1 MLDKLESIFMPLAE
15 KIGKNKYLISIRDGF
30 LLTTPL
36 LIIGSFFL
44 LIANFPINN
53 WTEFWARFFGENWTA
68 YMAKPTSATFDIMAI
83 LAVVGIAYSFSREL
97 NVDKLSGAAVA
108 VVSWFILMPYKVTDG
123 SVTLNGIPLDWVGS
137 KGIFIG
143 IITAF
148 VSVHIYAWVIKKGWI
163 IKMPKGVPPAVT
175 QSFAALV
182 PSAVVLGV
190 FFLVNSLLA
199 LTPYN
204 NAFEF
209 IFRFLQQPLLVLG
222 NTLGAVIVAM
232 GFQHF
237 FWFFGI
243 NGGSIVGSI
252 MQPIL
257 TPLSM
262 ENLSAF
268 QAGNPLPNVIN
279 QQFYDLFT
287 TFGGA
292 GSTLSML
299 IAMIIVC
306 RSQRIK
312 NLSKISV
319 VPALFGINE
328 PVIFGLPV
336 VLNPTILIP
345 FLLTPLINI
354 LISYFSMV
362 SGLVPFT
369 SGVSMPW
376 TTPVIISG
384 FLTTGWRGALLQLIL
399 VILGVFIYMPFV
411 KMMDKQY
418 KKEELQAI
426 ESSDDDVSLDDLS
439 FDDL

>member
-163 IKMPKGVPPAVT
+163 IKMPKGVPRAVT

-190 FFLVNSLLA
+190 FFLANSLIA
-199 LTPYN
+199 ITPYD
-204 NAFEF
+204 NAFNF
-209 IFRFLQQPLLVLG
+209 IFKFLQQPLLVLG
-222 NTLGAVIVAM
+222 NTLGAVLVAM

-268 QAGNPLPNVIN
+268 QAGTALPNVIN

-312 NLSKISV
+312 NLSKISI

-418 KKEELQAI
+418 KKEELQAS
-426 ESSDDDVSLDDLS
+426 ESSDDDISLDDLS

>member
-199 LTPYN
+199 LTPYD
-204 NAFEF
+204 NAFNF
-209 IFRFLQQPLLVLG
+209 IFKFLQQPLLVLG
-222 NTLGAVIVAM
+222 NTLGAVLVAM

-257 TPLSM
+257 TPLSI

-418 KKEELQAI
+418 KKEELQAS
-426 ESSDDDVSLDDLS
+426 ESSDDDISLDDLS

>member
-190 FFLVNSLLA
+190 FFLANSLIA
-199 LTPYN
+199 ITPYD
-204 NAFEF
+204 NAFNF
-209 IFRFLQQPLLVLG
+209 IFKFLQQPLLVLG
-222 NTLGAVIVAM
+222 NTLGAVLVAM

>member
-199 LTPYN
+199 LTPYD
-204 NAFEF
+204 NAFNF
-209 IFRFLQQPLLVLG
+209 IFKFLQQPLLVLG
-222 NTLGAVIVAM
+222 NTLGAVLVAM

-257 TPLSM
+257 TPLSI

-369 SGVSMPW
+369 SGISIPW
-376 TTPVIISG
+376 TTPVIVSG

-418 KKEELQAI
+418 KNEELQAS
-426 ESSDDDVSLDDLS
+426 ESSDDDISLDDLS

>member
-190 FFLVNSLLA
+190 FFLANSLIA
-199 LTPYN
+199 ITPYD
-204 NAFEF
+204 NAFNF
-209 IFRFLQQPLLVLG
+209 IFKFLQQPLLVLG
-222 NTLGAVIVAM
+222 NTLGAVLVAM

-268 QAGNPLPNVIN
+268 QAGTALPNVMN

-312 NLSKISV
+312 NLSKISI

-418 KKEELQAI
+418 KKEELQAS
-426 ESSDDDVSLDDLS
+426 ESSDDDISLDDLS

>member
-1 MLDKLESIFMPLAE
+1 MLVKIESIFMPLAV

-143 IITAF
+143 IITVF

-199 LTPYN
+199 LTPYD
-204 NAFEF
+204 NAFNF
-209 IFRFLQQPLLVLG
+209 IFKFLQQPLLVLG
-222 NTLGAVIVAM
+222 NTLGAVLVAM

>member
-1 MLDKLESIFMPLAE
+1 MLKRL
-15 KIGKNKYLISIRDGF
+15 GKNKYLISIRDGF

-68 YMAKPTSATFDIMAI
+68 YMAKPTNATFDIMAI

-97 NVDKLSGAAVA
+97 KVDKLSGAAVA

-190 FFLVNSLLA
+190 FFLANSLLA
-199 LTPYN
+199 LTPYD
-204 NAFEF
+204 NAFKF
-209 IFRFLQQPLLVLG
+209 IFKFLQQPLLVLG
-222 NTLGAVIVAM
+222 NTLGAVLVAM

-257 TPLSM
+257 TPLSI

-426 ESSDDDVSLDDLS
+426 ESSDDDISLDDLS

>member
-1 MLDKLESIFMPLAE
+1 MLDKLESIFIPLAE
-15 KIGKNKYLISIRDGF
+15 KIGKNKYLTSIRDGF

-44 LIANFPINN
+44 LIANFPIVG

-68 YMAKPTSATFDIMAI
+68 YMAKPTNATFDIMAI
-83 LAVVGIAYSFSREL
+83 LAVIGIAYSFAREL
-97 NVDKLSGAAVA
+97 KVDKLSGAAVA
-108 VVSWFILMPYKVTDG
+108 LVSWFILMPYKVSDG
-123 SVTLNGIPLDWVGS
+123 TTTLSGIPLDWIGS

-143 IITAF
+143 IITTF
-148 VSVHIYAWVIKKGWI
+148 VSIHIYAWVIKKGWI
-163 IKMPKGVPPAVT
+163 IKMPKGVPPAVS
-175 QSFAALV
+175 QSFAALL
-182 PSAVVLGV
+182 PSAVVLTI
-190 FFLVNSLLA
+190 FFLINSLLA

-257 TPLSM
+257 TPLSI
-262 ENLSAF
+262 ENLAAY
-268 QAGNPLPNVIN
+268 QAGSTIPNVIN

-299 IAMIIVC
+299 IAMIILC
-306 RSQRIK
+306 KSKRIK

-328 PVIFGLPV
+328 PVVFGLPI

-345 FLLTPLINI
+345 FLLTPLVNI
-354 LISYFSMV
+354 VISYFSMV

-369 SGVSMPW
+369 SGISIPW
-376 TTPVIISG
+376 TTPVIVSG

-399 VILGVFIYMPFV
+399 VIIGVFIYMPFV

-418 KKEELQAI
+418 QNEELKADD
-426 ESSDDDVSLDDLS
+426 SSDDDISLDDLS

>member
-1 MLDKLESIFMPLAE
+1 MLDKLESIFIPLAE

-44 LIANFPINN
+44 LVANFPINN

-68 YMAKPTSATFDIMAI
+68 YMVKPTNATFDIMAI

-97 NVDKLSGAAVA
+97 KVDKLSGAAVA
-108 VVSWFILMPYKVTDG
+108 LVSWFILMPYKVSDG

-182 PSAVVLGV
+182 PSAVVLV
-190 FFLVNSLLA
+190 IFFLVNSLLA

-222 NTLGAVIVAM
+222 NTLGAVLVAM

-257 TPLSM
+257 TPLSI
-262 ENLSAF
+262 ENLAAF
-268 QAGNPLPNVIN
+268 QSGAVLPNVIN

-299 IAMIIVC
+299 IAMIILC
-306 RSQRIK
+306 KSKRIK
-312 NLSKISV
+312 DLSKISFI
-319 VPALFGINE
+319 PALFGINE
-328 PVIFGLPV
+328 PIIFGLPV

-369 SGVSMPW
+369 SGISIPW
-376 TTPVIISG
+376 TTPVIVSG

-418 KKEELQAI
+418 KNEELQAI
-426 ESSDDDVSLDDLS
+426 ESSDDDISLDDLS

>member
-190 FFLVNSLLA
+190 FFLANSLIA
-199 LTPYN
+199 ITPYD
-204 NAFEF
+204 NAFNF
-209 IFRFLQQPLLVLG
+209 IFKFLQQPLLVLG
-222 NTLGAVIVAM
+222 NTLGAVLVAM

-268 QAGNPLPNVIN
+268 QAGTALPNVIN

-312 NLSKISV
+312 NLSKISI

-418 KKEELQAI
+418 KKEELQAS
-426 ESSDDDVSLDDLS
+426 ESSDDDISLDDLS

>member
-44 LIANFPINN
+44 IIANFPINN

-199 LTPYN
+199 LTPYD
-204 NAFEF
+204 NAFNF
-209 IFRFLQQPLLVLG
+209 IFKFLQQPLLVLG
-222 NTLGAVIVAM
+222 NTLGAVLVAM

>member
-190 FFLVNSLLA
+190 FFLVNSLIA
-199 LTPYN
+199 ITPYD
-204 NAFEF
+204 NAFNF
-209 IFRFLQQPLLVLG
+209 IFKFLQQPLLVLG
-222 NTLGAVIVAM
+222 NTLGAVLVAM

-268 QAGNPLPNVIN
+268 QAGTALPNVIN

-312 NLSKISV
+312 NLSKISI

-418 KKEELQAI
+418 KKEELQAS
-426 ESSDDDVSLDDLS
+426 ESSDDDISLDDLS

>member
-199 LTPYN
+199 LTPYD
-204 NAFEF
+204 NAFNF
-209 IFRFLQQPLLVLG
+209 IFKFLQQPLLVLG
-222 NTLGAVIVAM
+222 NTLGAVLVAM

-354 LISYFSMV
+354 LISYFSIV

>member
-1 MLDKLESIFMPLAE
+1 MLNKLEAIFMPLAE

-44 LIANFPINN
+44 LIANFPIKN
-53 WTEFWARFFGENWTA
+53 WTEFWARFFGENWTE
-68 YMAKPTSATFDIMAI
+68 YMAKPTNATFDIMAI
-83 LAVVGIAYSFSREL
+83 LAVVGIAYSFAREL
-97 NVDKLSGAAVA
+97 KVDKLSGAAVA
-108 VVSWFILMPYKVTDG
+108 LVSWFILMPYKVSDG
-123 SVTLNGIPLDWVGS
+123 STTLAGIPLNWIGS

-148 VSVHIYAWVIKKGWI
+148 ISIHIYAFVIKKGWI
-163 IKMPKGVPPAVT
+163 IKMPNGVPPAVT

-182 PSAVVLGV
+182 PSTVVIFI

-199 LTPYN
+199 LTPYK
-204 NAFEF
+204 NAFELVF
-209 IFRFLQQPLLVLG
+209 KFLQEPLLILG
-222 NTLGAVIVAM
+222 NTLGAVLVAM
-232 GFQHF
+232 GFQHL

-262 ENLSAF
+262 QNLDAF
-268 QAGNPLPNVIN
+268 KVGEILPNVIN

-292 GSTLSML
+292 GSTISML
-299 IAMIIVC
+299 IAMIILC
-306 RSQRIK
+306 KSKRSK
-312 NLSKISV
+312 NLSRISFI
-319 VPALFGINE
+319 PALFGINE
-328 PVIFGLPV
+328 PIIFGLPI
-336 VLNPTILIP
+336 VLNPIILIP
-345 FLLTPLINI
+345 FLVTPLMNI
-354 LISYFSMV
+354 LVSYFAMIT
-362 SGLVPFT
+362 GLVPFT
-369 SGVSMPW
+369 SGISVPW

-399 VILGVFIYMPFV
+399 VIIGVFIYMPFV

-418 KKEELQAI
+418 QLDELKVNDNL
-426 ESSDDDVSLDDLS
+426 DDDISLDDLS
-439 FDDL
+439 FDNL

>member
-190 FFLVNSLLA
+190 FFLANSLIA
-199 LTPYN
+199 ITSYD
-204 NAFEF
+204 NAFNF
-209 IFRFLQQPLLVLG
+209 IFKFLQQPLLVLG
-222 NTLGAVIVAM
+222 NTLGAVLVAM

-268 QAGNPLPNVIN
+268 QAGTALPNVIN

-312 NLSKISV
+312 NLSKISI

-418 KKEELQAI
+418 KKEELQAS
-426 ESSDDDVSLDDLS
+426 ESSDDDISLDDLS

>member
-148 VSVHIYAWVIKKGWI
+148 LSVHIYAWVIKKGWI

-182 PSAVVLGV
+182 PSAVVLGI

-199 LTPYN
+199 LTPYD
-204 NAFEF
+204 NAFNF
-209 IFRFLQQPLLVLG
+209 IFKFLQQPLLVLG
-222 NTLGAVIVAM
+222 NTLGAVLVAM

-268 QAGNPLPNVIN
+268 QAGTALPNVIN

-312 NLSKISV
+312 NLSKISI

-354 LISYFSMV
+354 LISYFTMV

-369 SGVSMPW
+369 SGVSIPW

-384 FLTTGWRGALLQLIL
+384 FLTTGWKGALLQLIL

-418 KKEELQAI
+418 KNEELQAS
-426 ESSDDDVSLDDLS
+426 ESSDDDISLDDLS
-439 FDDL
+439 FEDL

>member
-190 FFLVNSLLA
+190 FFLANSLIA
-199 LTPYN
+199 ITPYD
-204 NAFEF
+204 NAFNF
-209 IFRFLQQPLLVLG
+209 IFKFLQQPLLVLG
-222 NTLGAVIVAM
+222 NTLGAVLVAM

-312 NLSKISV
+312 NLSKISI

>member
-190 FFLVNSLLA
+190 FFLANSLLA
-199 LTPYN
+199 LTPYD
-204 NAFEF
+204 NAFNF
-209 IFRFLQQPLLVLG
+209 IFKFLQQPLLVLG
-222 NTLGAVIVAM
+222 NTLGAVLVAM

-257 TPLSM
+257 TPLSI

-418 KKEELQAI
+418 KKEELEAI

>member
-190 FFLVNSLLA
+190 FFLANSLLA
-199 LTPYN
+199 LTPYD
-204 NAFEF
+204 NAFNF
-209 IFRFLQQPLLVLG
+209 IFKFLQQPLLVLG
-222 NTLGAVIVAM
+222 NTLGAVLVAM

>member
-1 MLDKLESIFMPLAE
+1 MLDKLESIFIPLAE
-15 KIGKNKYLISIRDGF
+15 KIGKNKYLTSIRDGF

-44 LIANFPINN
+44 LIANFPIVG

-68 YMAKPTSATFDIMAI
+68 YMAKPTNATFDIMAI
-83 LAVVGIAYSFSREL
+83 LAVIGIAYSFAREL
-97 NVDKLSGAAVA
+97 KVDKLSGAAVA
-108 VVSWFILMPYKVTDG
+108 LVSWFILMPYKVSDG
-123 SVTLNGIPLDWVGS
+123 TTTLSGIPLDWIGS

-143 IITAF
+143 IITTF
-148 VSVHIYAWVIKKGWI
+148 VSIHIYAWVIKKGWI
-163 IKMPKGVPPAVT
+163 IKMPKGVPPAVS
-175 QSFAALV
+175 QSFAALL
-182 PSAVVLGV
+182 PSAVVLTI
-190 FFLVNSLLA
+190 FFLINSLLA

-257 TPLSM
+257 TPLSI
-262 ENLSAF
+262 ENLAAY
-268 QAGNPLPNVIN
+268 QAGTTIPNVIN

-299 IAMIIVC
+299 IAMIILC
-306 RSQRIK
+306 KSKRIK

-328 PVIFGLPV
+328 PVVFGLPI

-345 FLLTPLINI
+345 FLLTPLVNI
-354 LISYFSMV
+354 VISYFSMV

-369 SGVSMPW
+369 SGISIPW
-376 TTPVIISG
+376 TTPVIVSG
-384 FLTTGWRGALLQLIL
+384 FLTTGWR
-399 VILGVFIYMPFV
+399 
-411 KMMDKQY
+411 
-418 KKEELQAI
+418 
-426 ESSDDDVSLDDLS
+426 
-439 FDDL
+439 

>member
-163 IKMPKGVPPAVT
+163 IKMPKGLIAI
-175 QSFAALV
+175 
-182 PSAVVLGV
+182 
-190 FFLVNSLLA
+190 
-199 LTPYN
+199 TPYD
-204 NAFEF
+204 NAFNF
-209 IFRFLQQPLLVLG
+209 IFKFLQQPLLVLG
-222 NTLGAVIVAM
+222 NTLGAVLVAM

-268 QAGNPLPNVIN
+268 QAGTALPNVIN

-312 NLSKISV
+312 NLSKISI

-418 KKEELQAI
+418 KKEELQAS
-426 ESSDDDVSLDDLS
+426 ESSDDDISLDDLS

>member
-190 FFLVNSLLA
+190 FFLANSLIA
-199 LTPYN
+199 ITPYD
-204 NAFEF
+204 NAFNF
-209 IFRFLQQPLLVLG
+209 IFKFLQQPLLVLG
-222 NTLGAVIVAM
+222 NTLGAVLVAM

-237 FWFFGI
+237 FWFFGR

-268 QAGNPLPNVIN
+268 QAGTALPNVIN

-312 NLSKISV
+312 NLSKISI

-418 KKEELQAI
+418 KKEELQAS
-426 ESSDDDVSLDDLS
+426 ESSDDDISLDDLS

>member
-97 NVDKLSGAAVA
+97 NVDKLSGAAIA

-199 LTPYN
+199 LTPYD
-204 NAFEF
+204 NAFNF
-209 IFRFLQQPLLVLG
+209 IFKFLQQPLLVLG
-222 NTLGAVIVAM
+222 NTLGAVLVAM

>member
-1 MLDKLESIFMPLAE
+1 MPLAE

-199 LTPYN
+199 LTPYD
-204 NAFEF
+204 NAFNF
-209 IFRFLQQPLLVLG
+209 IFKFLQQPLLVLG
-222 NTLGAVIVAM
+222 NTLGAVLVAM

-268 QAGNPLPNVIN
+268 QAGTALPNVIN

-312 NLSKISV
+312 NLSKISI

-418 KKEELQAI
+418 KKEELQAS
-426 ESSDDDVSLDDLS
+426 ESSDDDISLDDLS

>member
-190 FFLVNSLLA
+190 FFLANSLIA
-199 LTPYN
+199 ITPYD
-204 NAFEF
+204 NAFNF
-209 IFRFLQQPLLVLG
+209 IFKFLQQPLLVLG
-222 NTLGAVIVAM
+222 NTLGAVLVAM

-268 QAGNPLPNVIN
+268 QAGTALPNVIN

-312 NLSKISV
+312 NLSKISI

-418 KKEELQAI
+418 KKEELQAS
-426 ESSDDDVSLDDLS
+426 ESADDDISLDDLS

>member
-199 LTPYN
+199 LTPYD
-204 NAFEF
+204 NAFNF
-209 IFRFLQQPLLVLG
+209 IFKFLQQPLLVLG
-222 NTLGAVIVAM
+222 NTLGAVLVAM

-312 NLSKISV
+312 NLSKISI

>member
-36 LIIGSFFL
+36 LIIGLFFL

-190 FFLVNSLLA
+190 FFLANSLIA
-199 LTPYN
+199 ITPYD
-204 NAFEF
+204 NAFNF
-209 IFRFLQQPLLVLG
+209 IFKFLQQPLLVLG
-222 NTLGAVIVAM
+222 NTLGAVLVAM

-268 QAGNPLPNVIN
+268 QAGTALPNVIN

-312 NLSKISV
+312 NLSKISI

-418 KKEELQAI
+418 KKEELQAS
-426 ESSDDDVSLDDLS
+426 ESSDDDISLDDLS

>member
-1 MLDKLESIFMPLAE
+1 
-15 KIGKNKYLISIRDGF
+15 
-30 LLTTPL
+30 
-36 LIIGSFFL
+36 
-44 LIANFPINN
+44 
-53 WTEFWARFFGENWTA
+53 
-68 YMAKPTSATFDIMAI
+68 MAKPTSATFDIMAI

-143 IITAF
+143 IITVF

-199 LTPYN
+199 LTPYD
-204 NAFEF
+204 NAFNF
-209 IFRFLQQPLLVLG
+209 IFKFLQQPLLVLG
-222 NTLGAVIVAM
+222 NTLGAVLVAM

>member
-1 MLDKLESIFMPLAE
+1 MLDKIESTFMPLAE

-68 YMAKPTSATFDIMAI
+68 YMAKPTSATFDIMAM

-199 LTPYN
+199 LTPYD
-204 NAFEF
+204 NAFNF
-209 IFRFLQQPLLVLG
+209 IFKFLQQPLLVLG
-222 NTLGAVIVAM
+222 NTLGAVLVAM

-369 SGVSMPW
+369 SVVSMPW

>member
-1 MLDKLESIFMPLAE
+1 MLNKLEGFFMPLAE

-68 YMAKPTSATFDIMAI
+68 YMAKPTNATFDIMAI
-83 LAVVGIAYSFSREL
+83 LAVLGIGYSFAREMK
-97 NVDKLSGAAVA
+97 VDKLSGAAVA
-108 VVSWFILMPYKVTDG
+108 LVSWFILMPYKVSDG
-123 SVTLNGIPLDWVGS
+123 STTLAGIPLDWVGS

-148 VSVHIYAWVIKKGWI
+148 VSVHIYAWVTKKGWV

-175 QSFAALV
+175 QSFEALV
-182 PSAVVLGV
+182 PSAIVLTI
-190 FFLVNSLLA
+190 FFLINSLLS
-199 LTPYN
+199 LTEYN

-209 IFRFLQQPLLVLG
+209 VFKFLQEPLLLLG
-222 NTLGAVIVAM
+222 NTVGAVLIAM
-232 GFQHF
+232 GFQHV

-257 TPLSM
+257 TPLSI
-262 ENLSAF
+262 ENLQAF
-268 QAGNPLPNVIN
+268 QSGGLLPNVIN

-299 IAMIIVC
+299 IAMVFLC
-306 RSQRIK
+306 KSKRIK
-312 NLSKISV
+312 NLSKISII
-319 VPALFGINE
+319 PALFGINE
-328 PVIFGLPV
+328 PIIFGLPI
-336 VLNPTILIP
+336 VLNPIIIIP
-345 FLLTPLINI
+345 FLLTPLMNI
-354 LISYFSMV
+354 LVSYFAMV

-369 SGVSMPW
+369 SGISIPW
-376 TTPVIISG
+376 TTPVIVSG

-399 VILGVFIYMPFV
+399 VIAGTFVYLPFV

-418 KKEELQAI
+418 KKDELNAANDL
-426 ESSDDDVSLDDLS
+426 DDDLSLEDLS

>member
-182 PSAVVLGV
+182 PSAVVLGI

-199 LTPYN
+199 LTPYD
-204 NAFEF
+204 NAFNF
-209 IFRFLQQPLLVLG
+209 IFKFLQQPLLVLG
-222 NTLGAVIVAM
+222 NTLGAVLVAM

>member
-182 PSAVVLGV
+182 PSAVVLGI

-199 LTPYN
+199 LTPYD
-204 NAFEF
+204 NAFNF
-209 IFRFLQQPLLVLG
+209 IFKFLQQPLLVLG
-222 NTLGAVIVAM
+222 NTLGAVLVAM

-268 QAGNPLPNVIN
+268 QAGTALPNVIN

-312 NLSKISV
+312 NLSKISI

-354 LISYFSMV
+354 LISYFTMV
-362 SGLVPFT
+362 SGIVPFT
-369 SGVSMPW
+369 SGVSIPW

-384 FLTTGWRGALLQLIL
+384 FLTTGWKGALLQLIL

-418 KKEELQAI
+418 KKEELQAS
-426 ESSDDDVSLDDLS
+426 ESSDDDISLDDLS

>member
-190 FFLVNSLLA
+190 FFLANSLIA
-199 LTPYN
+199 ITPYD
-204 NAFEF
+204 NAFNF
-209 IFRFLQQPLLVLG
+209 IFKFLQQPLLVLG
-222 NTLGAVIVAM
+222 NTLGAVLVAM

-268 QAGNPLPNVIN
+268 QAGTALPNVIN

-312 NLSKISV
+312 NLSKISI

-426 ESSDDDVSLDDLS
+426 ESSDDDISLDDLS

>member
-1 MLDKLESIFMPLAE
+1 MLDKLESIFIPLAE
-15 KIGKNKYLISIRDGF
+15 KIGKNKYLTSIRDGF

-44 LIANFPINN
+44 LIANFPIVG
-53 WTEFWARFFGENWTA
+53 WTEFWARFFGENWIA
-68 YMAKPTSATFDIMAI
+68 YMAKPTNATFDIMAI
-83 LAVVGIAYSFSREL
+83 LAVIGIAYSFAREL
-97 NVDKLSGAAVA
+97 KVDKLSGAAVA
-108 VVSWFILMPYKVTDG
+108 LVSWFILMPYKVSDG
-123 SVTLNGIPLDWVGS
+123 TTTLSGIPLDWIGS

-143 IITAF
+143 IITTF
-148 VSVHIYAWVIKKGWI
+148 VSIHIYAWVIKKGWI
-163 IKMPKGVPPAVT
+163 IKMPKGVPPAVS
-175 QSFAALV
+175 QSFAALL
-182 PSAVVLGV
+182 PSAVVLTI
-190 FFLVNSLLA
+190 FFLINSLLA

-257 TPLSM
+257 TPLSI
-262 ENLSAF
+262 ENLAAY
-268 QAGNPLPNVIN
+268 QAGTTIPNVIN

-299 IAMIIVC
+299 IAMIILC
-306 RSQRIK
+306 KSKRIK

-328 PVIFGLPV
+328 PVVFGLPI

-345 FLLTPLINI
+345 FLLTPLVNI
-354 LISYFSMV
+354 VISYFSMV

-369 SGVSMPW
+369 SGISIPW
-376 TTPVIISG
+376 TTPVIVSG
-384 FLTTGWRGALLQLIL
+384 FLTTGWRGAVLQLIL
-399 VILGVFIYMPFV
+399 VIIGVFIYMPFV

-418 KKEELQAI
+418 QNEELKADD
-426 ESSDDDVSLDDLS
+426 SSDDDISLDDLS

>member
-148 VSVHIYAWVIKKGWI
+148 VSVHIYGWI

-199 LTPYN
+199 LTPYD
-204 NAFEF
+204 NAFNF
-209 IFRFLQQPLLVLG
+209 IFKFLQQPLLVLG
-222 NTLGAVIVAM
+222 NTLGAVLVAM

-399 VILGVFIYMPFV
+399 LIGGIFIYMPFV

>member
-68 YMAKPTSATFDIMAI
+68 YMAKPTNATFDIMAI
-83 LAVVGIAYSFSREL
+83 LAVVGSAYSFSREL
-97 NVDKLSGAAVA
+97 KVDKLSGAAVA

-190 FFLVNSLLA
+190 FFLTNSLLA
-199 LTPYN
+199 LTPYD
-204 NAFEF
+204 NAFNF
-209 IFRFLQQPLLVLG
+209 IFKFLQQPLLVLG
-222 NTLGAVIVAM
+222 NTLGAVLVAM

-257 TPLSM
+257 TPLSI

-354 LISYFSMV
+354 LISYFSMI

-426 ESSDDDVSLDDLS
+426 ESSDDDISLDDLS

>member
-1 MLDKLESIFMPLAE
+1 MLDKLESIFIPLAE

-44 LIANFPINN
+44 LVANFPINN

-68 YMAKPTSATFDIMAI
+68 YMAKPTNATFDIMAI

-97 NVDKLSGAAVA
+97 KVDKLSGAAVA
-108 VVSWFILMPYKVTDG
+108 LVSWFILMPYKVSDG
-123 SVTLNGIPLDWVGS
+123 SVTLNGIPLDWIGS

-163 IKMPKGVPPAVT
+163 IKMPKAVPPART

-182 PSAVVLGV
+182 PSAVVLV
-190 FFLVNSLLA
+190 IFFLVNSLLA

-222 NTLGAVIVAM
+222 NTLGAVLVAM

-257 TPLSM
+257 TPLSI
-262 ENLSAF
+262 ENLAAF
-268 QAGNPLPNVIN
+268 QSGDALPNIIN

-299 IAMIIVC
+299 IAMIILC
-306 RSQRIK
+306 KSKRIK
-312 NLSKISV
+312 DLSKISFI
-319 VPALFGINE
+319 PALFGINE
-328 PVIFGLPV
+328 PIIFGLPV

-369 SGVSMPW
+369 SGISIPW
-376 TTPVIISG
+376 TTPVIVSG

-418 KKEELQAI
+418 KNEELQAS
-426 ESSDDDVSLDDLS
+426 ESSDDDISLDDLS

>member
-1 MLDKLESIFMPLAE
+1 MPIAIK
-15 KIGKNKYLISIRDGF
+15 KIGKNKYLTSIRDGF

-44 LIANFPINN
+44 LIANFPIVG
-53 WTEFWARFFGENWTA
+53 WTEFWARFFGENWIA
-68 YMAKPTSATFDIMAI
+68 YMAKPTNATFDIMAI
-83 LAVVGIAYSFSREL
+83 LAVIGIAYSFAREL
-97 NVDKLSGAAVA
+97 KVDKLSGAAVA
-108 VVSWFILMPYKVTDG
+108 LVSWFILMPYKVSDG
-123 SVTLNGIPLDWVGS
+123 TTTLSGIPLDWIGS

-143 IITAF
+143 IITTF
-148 VSVHIYAWVIKKGWI
+148 VSIHIYAWVIKKGWI
-163 IKMPKGVPPAVT
+163 IKMPKGVPPAVS
-175 QSFAALV
+175 QSFAALL
-182 PSAVVLGV
+182 PSAVVLTI
-190 FFLVNSLLA
+190 FFLINSLLA

-257 TPLSM
+257 TPLSI
-262 ENLSAF
+262 ENLAAY
-268 QAGNPLPNVIN
+268 QAGTTIPNVIN

-299 IAMIIVC
+299 IAMIILC
-306 RSQRIK
+306 KSKRIK

-328 PVIFGLPV
+328 PVVFGLPI

-345 FLLTPLINI
+345 FLLTPLVNI
-354 LISYFSMV
+354 VISYFSMV

-369 SGVSMPW
+369 SGISIPW
-376 TTPVIISG
+376 TTPVIVSG
-384 FLTTGWRGALLQLIL
+384 FLTTGWRGAVLQLIL
-399 VILGVFIYMPFV
+399 VIIGVFIYMPFV

-418 KKEELQAI
+418 QNEELKADD
-426 ESSDDDVSLDDLS
+426 SSDDDISLDDLS